1 MFIGNHLSF
10 SEDNKEKENKQQ
22 RVCCLLGDHI
32 SFLMKEI
39 AERKEIGNK
48 IKEE

>member
-10 SEDNKEKENKQQ
+10 SEDNKEKE

-39 AERKEIGNK
+39 AERKEIENK
-48 IKEE
+48 ETR